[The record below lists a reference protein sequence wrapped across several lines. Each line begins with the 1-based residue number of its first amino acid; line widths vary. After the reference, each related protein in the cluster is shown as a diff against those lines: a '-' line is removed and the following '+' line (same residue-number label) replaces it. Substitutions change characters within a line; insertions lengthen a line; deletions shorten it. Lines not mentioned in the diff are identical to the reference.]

1 MTGSQT
7 NELPKINE
15 MNIAAFIV
23 DLDGVVTD
31 TAAEH
36 AKAWKQLFDEYL
48 QQVAER
54 EGRPFV
60 PFDLDTDYLTHVD
73 GKPRYDG
80 VKDFLESR
88 GIQLPFGEPSDPPD
102 AETVC
107 GLGNKKNLLFNEVVR
122 SEGVEVFESTERV
135 LRHLREQGCKTA
147 VVSSS
152 KNCKLVLESV
162 GLLDLFDIM
171 VDGHYSAEH
180 GLPGKPAPDTY
191 IRACELLGV
200 RPEDSAMVED
210 ATVGV
215 ESGAAGNFKYVIGVD
230 RGVGKEALRERGANV
245 VVSDLGELDID

>member
-7 NELPKINE
+7 DELPKINE

-48 QQVAER
+48 QKVAER
-54 EGRPFV
+54 EGKPFV

-80 VKDFLESR
+80 VNDFLKSR
-88 GIQLPFGEPSDPPD
+88 SIDLPFGDPGDPPD
-102 AETVC
+102 METVC

-122 SEGVEVFESTERV
+122 NEGVEVFHSTEKI
-135 LRHLREQGCKTA
+135 LRHLREQGVKTA

-162 GLLDLFDIM
+162 GLLDLFDVM
-171 VDGHYSAEH
+171 VDGNYSAEH

-191 IRACELLGV
+191 VRACDLLEV
-200 RPEDSAMVED
+200 TPEESAMVED

-215 ESGAAGNFKYVIGVD
+215 ESGAKGNFKYIIGVD
-230 RGVGKEALRERGANV
+230 RGVGKEALREKGANV

>member
-1 MTGSQT
+1 MSETQQDH
-7 NELPKINE
+7 LPKINE
-15 MNIAAFIV
+15 MGIAAFIV

-48 QQVAER
+48 KMVAER
-54 EGRPFV
+54 EGKPFV
-60 PFDLDTDYLTHVD
+60 PFDLDTDYLTYVD

-80 VKDFLESR
+80 VNDFLKSR
-88 GIQLPFGEPSDPPD
+88 GIDLPFGDPSDPPEM
-102 AETVC
+102 ETVC

-122 SEGVEVFESTERV
+122 TEGVEVFPSTETV
-135 LRHLREQGCKTA
+135 LRHLREQGVKTA

-162 GLLDLFDIM
+162 GLLDLFDVM
-171 VDGHYSAEH
+171 VDGNYSAEH

-191 IRACELLGV
+191 IRACELLNV
-200 RPEDSAMVED
+200 RPEESAMVED

-215 ESGAAGNFKYVIGVD
+215 ESGVAGNFKYVIGVD
-230 RGVGKEALRERGANV
+230 RGVGKEALREKGANV
-245 VVSDLGELDID
+245 VVNDLGDLDIE